1 MATQVV
7 PNLGPTASNQ
17 TAKLNVLTTQLG
29 LQATQDTKY
38 DMPNPRKKESFL
50 NYSLYQQKTDQV
62 ATTMSG
68 LFLALGTLLVLY
80 SLAPSKT
87 NLSL

>member
-7 PNLGPTASNQ
+7 PNLGPGASDQ
-17 TAKLNVLTTQLG
+17 TKTLNILTTQLS
-29 LQATQDTKY
+29 LQAKQDTKY
-38 DMPNPRKKESFL
+38 DIPNPRKKEPFL
-50 NYSLYQQKTDQV
+50 NYSLYVPQTDQV

-80 SLAPSKT
+80 SVAPSKT

>member
-7 PNLGPTASNQ
+7 GNLGPDASNQ
-17 TAKLNVLTTQLG
+17 TSRLNVLTTQLS
-29 LQATQDTKY
+29 LQAKEDRRY
-38 DMPNPRKKESFL
+38 DMANARTKDGYV
-50 NYSLYQQKTDQV
+50 NYSIYTPKTDQV

-80 SLAPSKT
+80 RFVPSKSI
-87 NLSL
+87 LSL